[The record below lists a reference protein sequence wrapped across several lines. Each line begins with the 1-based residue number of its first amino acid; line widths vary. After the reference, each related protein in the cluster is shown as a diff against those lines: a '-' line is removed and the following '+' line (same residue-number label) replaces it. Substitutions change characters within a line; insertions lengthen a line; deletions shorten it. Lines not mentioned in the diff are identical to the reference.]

1 MIEHVSKVRL
11 GWLENRTSIL
21 SQTYVGVIKFVSV
34 PPPFFT
40 SIMEDGL
47 LIKNHSSTAGMAG
60 NDDFLEGP
68 DCVESSC

>member
-11 GWLENRTSIL
+11 GWLEDRTSIL

-40 SIMEDGL
+40 LIMEDSL
-47 LIKNHSSTAGMAG
+47 WIKNHSSTAGMAG

>member
-11 GWLENRTSIL
+11 GWLED
-21 SQTYVGVIKFVSV
+21 G
-34 PPPFFT
+34 T